1 MAAKKFED
9 TFDNLQDLT
18 ETIER
23 VDLNRPTENVITQ
36 ETSTYQLLQL
46 QAETQAKALTEAIDF
61 MQQMLPLQATIDNAG
76 IIAGRGD
83 NVDINAQK
91 QHLKQI
97 AERNNL
103 ITKMVQSRQQE
114 KFSKQSYFD
123 DSRTPICTIPQQI
136 GDGDQT
142 NVQDSALK
150 LINTFSGDKEK
161 EAENLK
167 TFLRA
172 IFDVALTNKLTTE
185 CTTAII
191 KRKLTGTARKLIDAY
206 EDELGNK
213 PNRPNLKEVVLKLE
227 ARYMADL
234 TPEIANARLAM
245 MKKRSDQT
253 Y

>member
-1 MAAKKFED
+1 MHYSQQFE
-9 TFDNLQDLT
+9 NG
-18 ETIER
+18 
-23 VDLNRPTENVITQ
+23 
-36 ETSTYQLLQL
+36 Y
-46 QAETQAKALTEAIDF
+46 
-61 MQQMLPLQATIDNAG
+61 
-76 IIAGRGD
+76 
-83 NVDINAQK
+83 
-91 QHLKQI
+91 
-97 AERNNL
+97 
-103 ITKMVQSRQQE
+103 
-114 KFSKQSYFD
+114 
-123 DSRTPICTIPQQI
+123 
-136 GDGDQT
+136 QT
-142 NVQDSALK
+142 NVQYSALK

-253 Y
+253 YQALEGEISELETLAARGEKGDRVNWTKQKKIEIFKQAIEEEDRQLIARENQSRTLNGLAELDLSQAVDFLIKTYSEKNAFLQANQLKNNKLG